1 MQHTRTGKEVNMT
14 ITVDPDWWK
23 TLFDE
28 VYLITDARSVCD
40 EDITRLEVDVIC
52 ELLPIRR
59 QSKIL
64 DLCGGHG
71 RHSLELCARGFS
83 CCTVLDYSQVLIDCA
98 KARAA
103 ECNLSIKAV
112 RSDARRTEFSD
123 ESFDHILIM
132 GNALG
137 YIKGPADSQI
147 MAEAFRL
154 LRPGGWFLVDVTNGD
169 AIKRAF
175 NPETW
180 HEIDDHTVVC
190 RKRELK
196 GDAIHAREMVLNKQE
211 GLIRDQTYAVRLYGS
226 QTLASLLEQAG
237 FQHVTVRTG
246 FSPHKSKGDYGFM
259 NNRMLATGR
268 KM

>member
-1 MQHTRTGKEVNMT
+1 MT
-14 ITVDPDWWK
+14 ITATPDWWK

-28 VYLITDARSVCD
+28 VYLITDARSVCN
-40 EDITRLEVDVIC
+40 EDITRLEVDIIC

-71 RHSLELCARGFS
+71 RHSLELSARGFS
-83 CCTVLDYSQVLIDCA
+83 CCTLLDYSQILIDYA

-103 ECNLSIKAV
+103 EYNLSIEAV
-112 RSDARRTEFSD
+112 QSDARRTGFPD
-123 ESFDHILIM
+123 ESFDHVLIM
-132 GNALG
+132 GNSLG
-137 YIKGPADSQI
+137 YIKDPADSQI
-147 MAEAFRL
+147 IAEAYRL
-154 LRPGGWFLVDVTNGD
+154 LRPGGWFLVDLTDGD

-190 RKRELK
+190 RKRVLK
-196 GDAIHAREMVLNKQE
+196 GDTIHAREMVLNKQE
-211 GLIRDQTYAVRLYGS
+211 GLIRDRTYAVRLYES
-226 QTLASLLEQAG
+226 QTFILLLKQAG
-237 FQHVTVRTG
+237 FQQVSVRTG

>member
-1 MQHTRTGKEVNMT
+1 MDKEFNMS

-28 VYLITDARSVCD
+28 VYLVTDARSVCN

-83 CCTVLDYSQVLIDCA
+83 CCTLLDYSQVLIDYA

-103 ECNLSIKAV
+103 ECNLSIEAV
-112 RSDARRTEFSD
+112 QSDARRTGFPD
-123 ESFDHILIM
+123 ESFDHVLIM
-132 GNALG
+132 GSSLG

-147 MAEAFRL
+147 MSEAFRL
-154 LRPGGWFLVDVTNGD
+154 LRPGGWFLVDVADRN
-169 AIKRAF
+169 AIKRDF
-175 NPETW
+175 NPEAW
-180 HEIDDHTVVC
+180 HEINDHTVVC

-196 GDAIHAREMVLNKQE
+196 GDTIHAREMVLNKQK
-211 GLIRDQTYAVRLYGS
+211 GLIRDQTYTIRLYGS
-226 QTLASLLEQAG
+226 QTLASLLEEAG
-237 FQHVTVRTG
+237 FQQVTVRTG

>member
-1 MQHTRTGKEVNMT
+1 MDKDVNMS

-28 VYLITDARSVCD
+28 VYLITDARSVCN
-40 EDITRLEVDVIC
+40 EDITRLEVDLIC

-71 RHSLELCARGFS
+71 RHSLELCTRGFS
-83 CCTVLDYSQVLIDCA
+83 CCTLLDYSPVLINYA

-103 ECNLSIKAV
+103 ECNLSIRAV
-112 RSDARRTEFSD
+112 QSDARRTGFSD
-123 ESFDHILIM
+123 ESFDHVFIM
-132 GNALG
+132 GNSLG
-137 YIKGPADSQI
+137 YITGASDNQI
-147 MAEAFRL
+147 MSEVFRL
-154 LRPGGWFLVDVTNGD
+154 LRPGGWFLVDVTDGNRV
-169 AIKRAF
+169 KRDF
-175 NPETW
+175 NPEAW

-196 GDAIHAREMVLNKQE
+196 GDTIHAREMVLNKKK
-211 GLIRDQTYAVRLYGS
+211 GLIRDRTYAIRLYGS
-226 QTLASLLEQAG
+226 QTLALLLEKAG
-237 FQHVTVRTG
+237 FQQVTVRTG
-246 FSPHKSKGDYGFM
+246 FSPHESKGDYGFM
-259 NNRMLATGR
+259 NHRLLATGR

>member
-1 MQHTRTGKEVNMT
+1 MDKEFIMS

-28 VYLITDARSVCD
+28 VYLITDARSVCN

-52 ELLPIRR
+52 ELLPVRS

-83 CCTVLDYSQVLIDCA
+83 CCTLLDYSQVLIDYA

-103 ECNLSIKAV
+103 ECNFSIEAV
-112 RSDARRTEFSD
+112 QSDARRTGFLD
-123 ESFDHILIM
+123 ESFDHVIIM
-132 GNALG
+132 GNSLG

-154 LRPGGWFLVDVTNGD
+154 LRPGGWFLVDVTDGN
-169 AIKRAF
+169 AIKRDF
-175 NPETW
+175 NPEAW
-180 HEIDDHTVVC
+180 HEIDEHTVVC

-196 GDAIHAREMVLNKQE
+196 GDTIHAREMVLNKQE

-226 QTLASLLEQAG
+226 QTLASLLEEAG
-237 FQHVTVRTG
+237 FQQVTVRTG